1 MSFEEIASFLKEDKK
16 RVYEKER
23 LQCFFNLLSQGSKV
37 KKPEDI
43 IKFGWENKTN
53 ERKIVPKEKI
63 EKRAKKA
70 EEWLN
75 KKQA

>member
-1 MSFEEIASFLKEDKK
+1 MSFEEIAVFLKSHTKNL
-16 RVYEKER
+16 YEQER
-23 LQCFFNLLSQGSKV
+23 LQCFFNLISQGIKV

-43 IKFGWENKTN
+43 VRFGWEKKIKENKKPT
-53 ERKIVPKEKI
+53 KEQI